1 VANHHPVYPNIRQPY
16 WYWHSHKLFAC
27 LLLLVISLVYPI
39 PFYGQNALVQISIQ
53 PATELRA
60 DFISDVDV
68 LFVYDNALLNQLPFT
83 QFDWISS
90 KEEYLDRAGNQLELV
105 QFRIS
110 AQTELQQ
117 VLLSQ
122 QQNQAIGI
130 LVFASHEDPVAE
142 AIDITSETKIL
153 LQIESYGI
161 NVLQD

>member
-1 VANHHPVYPNIRQPY
+1 MANSHPVYPNFSQPH
-16 WYWHSHKLFAC
+16 WYSLKLFAS
-27 LLLLVISLVYPI
+27 LLLLVLSLAFPN
-39 PFYGQNALVQISIQ
+39 PFYGQNSLVQISIQ
-53 PATELRA
+53 PATGLPA

-68 LFVYDNALLNQLPFT
+68 LFVYDNTLLNQLPFT

-90 KEEYLDRAGNQLELV
+90 KEEYLDEADNQLELI

-110 AQTELQQ
+110 AQSELQRLS
-117 VLLSQ
+117 VSQ

-142 AIDITSETKIL
+142 AIDITSEIKIL

>member
-1 VANHHPVYPNIRQPY
+1 VANHHPVYPNIRQPH
-16 WYWHSHKLFAC
+16 WYSLKLFAS
-27 LLLLVISLVYPI
+27 LFLLVISLAFPN
-39 PFYGQNALVQISIQ
+39 PFYGQNSLVQFSIQ
-53 PATELRA
+53 PATGLPA

-68 LFVYDNALLNQLPFT
+68 LFVYDNTLLNQLPFT

-90 KEEYLDRAGNQLELV
+90 KEEYLDGADNQLELV
-105 QFRIS
+105 QFKIT
-110 AQTELQQ
+110 AQSELQQ
-117 VLLSQ
+117 VSVSQ